1 MSEVRGLFSAMIG
14 YGGRVTATL
23 PALMMILSGSI
34 HAVVNAIVKGGKDKM
49 AARAVTDGSSAII
62 LLPATLFVALPGGA
76 WGWLAASAAIH
87 ALYLY
92 ALIRAYQVA
101 DFSAAYPVL
110 RGTAPL
116 VTALVTLGLLRQPAS
131 AWQVA
136 GIALIGGAMFL
147 LVLGRHLGRAALGW
161 SVLTGVT
168 IAAYTVVDA
177 AGVRAAPTA
186 ASYIVWLFVVMGAIV
201 PAIFLAIGRGTMI
214 AAVRVQWRPGVIA
227 GLLSIVTYG
236 FALTALSRGPTAPL
250 AALRETGMVTALG
263 ISMLVM
269 GEKATAGRIVAIF
282 AILAGATLILVA

>member
-1 MSEVRGLFSAMIG
+1 VPRHFPAIG
-14 YGGRVTATL
+14 YSCGVTATL
-23 PALMMILSGSI
+23 PALLMIASGSI

-49 AARAVTDGSSAII
+49 AARALTDASSAII
-62 LLPATLFVALPGGA
+62 LLPATLFVALPAGA
-76 WGWLAASAAIH
+76 WGCLAASAGIH

-131 AWQVA
+131 GWQIA

-147 LVLGRHLGRAALGW
+147 LVAGRHLGRAALGW

-168 IAAYTVVDA
+168 IAGYTVVDA
-177 AGVRAAPTA
+177 AGVRAAPA
-186 ASYIVWLFVVMGAIV
+186 ALSYIVWLFVIMGAIV
-201 PAIFLAIGRGTMI
+201 PAIFLAIGRGAMI
-214 AAVRVQWRPGVIA
+214 AAARQQWRPGVIA
-227 GLLSIVTYG
+227 GLLSIGTYG
-236 FALTALSRGPTAPL
+236 LALTALSLGPTAPL

-263 ISMLVM
+263 ISILVM
-269 GEKATAGRIVAIF
+269 GEKATSGRIAAVF
-282 AILAGATLILVA
+282 GILAGATLILVA